1 MPPLNETK
9 QIVLD
14 CLQEIVKNTQVTILY
29 MIIYIQL
36 FLNSLSRKLDIIYN
50 TQCFSLLFFSY
61 LITFLC
67 FLFLQ
72 NFPRIERELFPEM
85 ADHPNLYLLSVSWEE
100 NTVQNLVSHVV
111 EVLDKNTVG
120 PMKYIRYAVG
130 FFNNICYSIL

>member
-1 MPPLNETK
+1 MDIIET
-9 QIVLD
+9 
-14 CLQEIVKNTQVTILY
+14 TIYFSHL
-29 MIIYIQL
+29 L
-36 FLNSLSRKLDIIYN
+36 FL
-50 TQCFSLLFFSY
+50 Y
-61 LITFLC
+61 LIAFLC

-130 FFNNICYSIL
+130 FFNNIWYSIL

>member
-1 MPPLNETK
+1 MDIIET
-9 QIVLD
+9 
-14 CLQEIVKNTQVTILY
+14 TIYFSHL
-29 MIIYIQL
+29 L
-36 FLNSLSRKLDIIYN
+36 FL
-50 TQCFSLLFFSY
+50 Y

-130 FFNNICYSIL
+130 VFNNIWC